1 MNPNI
6 PQITTGNPL
15 ASRWQ
20 NDSSNPEETPAGY
33 RDQWFEYNMDFLVP
47 ANTLAQN
54 LFIILD
60 RDADF
65 VFRQL
70 EPTAYQVGANTPY
83 TLVGAFRFKDSFG
96 NPLDDDLVTQEVHG
110 PFFPQLI
117 LPAGSRF
124 FLDFDNTQNA
134 FQTQVAVILR
144 GCKRFKRPGGS
155 R

>member
-1 MNPNI
+1 MQPTAI

-20 NDSSNPEETPAGY
+20 NDSSNPEDTPAGY

-47 ANTLAQN
+47 ANTLAQG
-54 LFIILD
+54 LYIILD

-65 VFRQL
+65 VLRQL
-70 EPTAYQVGANTPY
+70 EPTGYQTGTAGT

-96 NPLDDDLVTQEVHG
+96 NPLDDDLVLSEVHG
-110 PFFPQLI
+110 PLFTELV

-124 FLDFDNTQNA
+124 FLDFDNTQQG
-134 FQTQVAVILR
+134 FQVQVAVVLR
-144 GCKRFKRPGGS
+144 GCKRFKR